1 MNKIFLQ
8 ALALGT
14 AAMLFA
20 CDDDETSYAVV
31 DGALPTISME
41 SKILAE
47 PGRQFTIEA
56 TIKDNDGLKSIRLV
70 NDEFYLDKTID
81 LIATHKE
88 VLNEYQLKY
97 GYKPDTTF
105 VETDKT
111 VVTVTA
117 TDVLG
122 NETTQNVTIQMNG
135 DFTAPSFSVA
145 PSDEIFVLLK
155 DETKLKLGFTAI
167 DDKALG
173 KISISIPDLDYNSE
187 VTQFADAKKYVYSEF
202 ISVPSK
208 LAEYE
213 MVVELTDTAG
223 YTTSK
228 ESVINVSELIDFPK
242 LYLSDVETADELNS
256 DLFGVPMLIDHGTEP
271 FTYVAHYYASK
282 ANQGIRILPQKT
294 NFDPVCFAADVND
307 KSKLGSEYDA
317 TEPIVLPEVGYYEIN
332 INTKEWSYSVE
343 KWEPKVVE
351 PGAPEANGAYK
362 QASLKTAN
370 PLPSG
375 IQYYLDDAQDYTS
388 SFELALAGSGI
399 PGIGSW
405 STSNALVLTQDK
417 TNPYIWTGETQLEA
431 KSEVEFTITPRHD
444 WGWWPEPFFRFESG
458 DNDSQENEYNTRNG
472 GNNMV
477 KVVVPKTG
485 KYRFVF
491 DTALMRS
498 KFILID

>member
-228 ESVINVSELIDFPK
+228 ECVINVSELIDFPK

-317 TEPIVLPEVGYYEIN
+317 TEPIVLPEVGYYEIK

-343 KWEPKVVE
+343 KWEPTT
-351 PGAPEANGAYK
+351 AAMTLNG
-362 QASLKTAN
+362 TTTVN
-370 PLPSG
+370 FNDGSG
-375 IQYYLDDAQDYTS
+375 DQPMQIC
-388 SFELALAGSGI
+388 LAGEGL
-399 PGIGSW
+399 PNTPNW
-405 STSNALVLTQDK
+405 KTNQNENAFMLTQDA
-417 TNPYIWTGETQLEA
+417 TNPYRLYAEMELEQGT
-431 KSEVEFTITPRHD
+431 KVQFTISQTHW
-444 WGWWPEPFFRFESG
+444 WGWWPEPFWRFEA
-458 DNDSQENEYNTRNG
+458 NKDSDSHENEYNTLNG
-472 GNNMV
+472 GENMTAV
-477 KVVVPKTG
+477 TVQKTG
-485 KYRFVF
+485 KYLFEF
-491 DTALMRS
+491 DYALLRS
-498 KFILID
+498 RLTLIK

>member
-1 MNKIFLQ
+1 M
-8 ALALGT
+8 
-14 AAMLFA
+14 
-20 CDDDETSYAVV
+20 
-31 DGALPTISME
+31 
-41 SKILAE
+41 
-47 PGRQFTIEA
+47 
-56 TIKDNDGLKSIRLV
+56 

-111 VVTVTA
+111 VVTITA

-317 TEPIVLPEVGYYEIN
+317 TEPIVLPEVGYYEIK

-343 KWEPKVVE
+343 KWEPTT
-351 PGAPEANGAYK
+351 AAMTLNG
-362 QASLKTAN
+362 TTTVN
-370 PLPSG
+370 FNDGSG
-375 IQYYLDDAQDYTS
+375 DQPMQIC
-388 SFELALAGSGI
+388 LAGEGL
-399 PGIGSW
+399 PNTPNW
-405 STSNALVLTQDK
+405 KTNQNENAFMLTQDA
-417 TNPYIWTGETQLEA
+417 TNPYRLYAEMELEQGT
-431 KSEVEFTITPRHD
+431 KVQFTISQTHW
-444 WGWWPEPFFRFESG
+444 WGWWPEPFWRFEA
-458 DNDSQENEYNTRNG
+458 NKDSDSHENEYNTLNG
-472 GNNMV
+472 GENMTAV
-477 KVVVPKTG
+477 TVQKTG
-485 KYRFVF
+485 KYLFEF
-491 DTALMRS
+491 DYALLRS
-498 KFILID
+498 RLTLIK

>member
-1 MNKIFLQ
+1 
-8 ALALGT
+8 
-14 AAMLFA
+14 MLFA

-47 PGRQFTIEA
+47 PGRQFTIDA

-343 KWEPKVVE
+343 KWEPTT
-351 PGAPEANGAYK
+351 AAMTLNG
-362 QASLKTAN
+362 TTTVN
-370 PLPSG
+370 FNDGSG
-375 IQYYLDDAQDYTS
+375 DQPMQIC
-388 SFELALAGSGI
+388 LAGEGL
-399 PGIGSW
+399 PNTPNW
-405 STSNALVLTQDK
+405 KTNQNENAFLLTQDA
-417 TNPYIWTGETQLEA
+417 TNPYRLYAEMELEQGTA
-431 KSEVEFTITPRHD
+431 VTFTISQTHW
-444 WGWWPEPFFRFESG
+444 WGWWPEPFWRFEA
-458 DNDSQENEYNTRNG
+458 NKDSDSHENEYNTPNG
-472 GNNMV
+472 GENMTAV
-477 KVVVPKTG
+477 TVQKTG
-485 KYRFVF
+485 KYLFEF
-491 DTALMRS
+491 DYALLRS
-498 KFILID
+498 RLTLIK

>member
-228 ESVINVSELIDFPK
+228 ECVINVSELIDFPK

-317 TEPIVLPEVGYYEIN
+317 TEPIVLPEVGYYEIK

-343 KWEPKVVE
+343 KWEPTT
-351 PGAPEANGAYK
+351 AAMTLNG
-362 QASLKTAN
+362 TTTVN
-370 PLPSG
+370 FNDGSG
-375 IQYYLDDAQDYTS
+375 DQPMQIC
-388 SFELALAGSGI
+388 LAGEGL
-399 PGIGSW
+399 PNTPNW
-405 STSNALVLTQDK
+405 KTNQNENAFMLTQDA
-417 TNPYIWTGETQLEA
+417 TNPYRLYAEMELEQGT
-431 KSEVEFTITPRHD
+431 KVQFTISQTHW
-444 WGWWPEPFFRFESG
+444 WGWWPEPFWRFEA
-458 DNDSQENEYNTRNG
+458 NKDSDSHENEYNTLNG
-472 GNNMV
+472 GENMTAV
-477 KVVVPKTG
+477 TVQKTG
-485 KYRFVF
+485 KYLFEF
-491 DTALMRS
+491 DYAIMRS
-498 KFILID
+498 RLTLIK